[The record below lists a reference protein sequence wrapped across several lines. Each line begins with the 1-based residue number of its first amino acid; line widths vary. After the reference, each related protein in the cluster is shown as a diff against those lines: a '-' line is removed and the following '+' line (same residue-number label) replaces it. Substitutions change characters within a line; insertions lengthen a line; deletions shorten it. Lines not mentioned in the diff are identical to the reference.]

1 MKLVS
6 WNVNSLRALDKR
18 LAETSYR
25 SLNELFKK
33 LDADIYCFQ
42 ETKMTETMLDYSL
55 ATIEGYESYWSFT
68 KGNKGYS
75 GVVTYCRVAP
85 LHAHEGFGV
94 SEFDQEGR
102 CVMTDHGSFILF
114 NLYFPNSGSGD
125 DRMKYKVAFHEAFQS
140 EVEKLLHQGRNII
153 VTGDVNIAH
162 TELDVWHPA
171 KFMAKQSA
179 GCSTRERNW
188 IDRFLKC
195 GFKDAYRELHPN
207 DKVFSWWDQRNV
219 RARICNEGWR
229 IDYFFVSSS
238 FFDQVVESD
247 ILTKVVGSDHC
258 PITLL
263 LKEQP
268 PLPIHDL
275 PPNTG
280 RLRAPLPTPSTNS
293 QLSLLKFFPGKTS
306 TATEPAQTDDSICEP
321 QPQCSMSAATPQ
333 ETSLPASTLTASVAP
348 PSSTAPIS
356 ARKRPRPSEMSRDK
370 KPNKRFKQQ
379 TPADGKRSIASFF
392 KASESDKQPQ
402 Q

>member
-1 MKLVS
+1 
-6 WNVNSLRALDKR
+6 
-18 LAETSYR
+18 
-25 SLNELFKK
+25 
-33 LDADIYCFQ
+33 
-42 ETKMTETMLDYSL
+42 MTESMLDYTL

-85 LHAHEGFGV
+85 LHAQEGFGV

-102 CVMTDHGSFILF
+102 CVMTDHGSFVLF
-114 NLYFPNSGSGD
+114 NVYFPNSGAGD
-125 DRMKYKVAFHEAFQS
+125 DRMKYKVAFHEAFQA
-140 EVEKLLHQGRNII
+140 EVEKLLHQGRNVI

-162 TELDVWHPA
+162 SELDVWHPA

-179 GCSTRERNW
+179 GCSTQERNW
-188 IDRFLKC
+188 IDQFLEC

-238 FFDQVVESD
+238 FFGQVVESD
-247 ILTKVVGSDHC
+247 ILTKIVGSDHC
-258 PITLL
+258 PITLV

-268 PLPIHDL
+268 PLPPHDL

-280 RLRAPLPTPSTNS
+280 RLRAPLPIPTTNS

-306 TATEPAQTDDSICEP
+306 TATESAQPVHSSCEP
-321 QPQCSMSAATPQ
+321 QSSSSMSAATPQ
-333 ETSLPASTLTASVAP
+333 ETSLPISPLTAP
-348 PSSTAPIS
+348 PVPPPLPPPLPSLAAATSTQ
-356 ARKRPRPSEMSRDK
+356 KRPRPSEMSKDK
-370 KPNKRFKQQ
+370 RSNKRLKQ
-379 TPADGKRSIASFF
+379 TPVNGERSIASFF
-392 KASESDKQPQ
+392 KSPQSDKQHSNNR
-402 Q
+402 